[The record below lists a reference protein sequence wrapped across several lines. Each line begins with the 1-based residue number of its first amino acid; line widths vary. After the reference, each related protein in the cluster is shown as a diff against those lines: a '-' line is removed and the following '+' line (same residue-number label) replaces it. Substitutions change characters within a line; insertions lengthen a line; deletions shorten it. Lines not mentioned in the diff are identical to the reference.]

1 MSNLTQK
8 ERDELP
14 EFKFADPKNRKFLIL
29 DCSDF
34 EDAWGLAGHAEDPQA
49 VRKRILE
56 MGADF
61 SCPLSPAMT
70 EWKSQNGISLPSRD
84 SDPSASLRCR
94 FEASAQLTPQGE
106 FEIHAMPAGAANGW
120 TFGEQP
126 LKESVKLWDG
136 VECFVDH
143 AGFYE
148 DHRSVRDLGGMCH
161 SPEWDEAAK
170 GVKLK
175 LRTVGPS
182 GPLVENI
189 GRELLR
195 DAGARPRVGFS
206 ADIGFTAKGREVVTI
221 LRVFSVDL
229 VFDPARGGAFLR
241 ALNSFN
247 GLRPA
252 AGQLQRAATNPNPES
267 GSQGERG
274 FRGAQ
279 GGTMLDNVGTFAT
292 VPLQGDK
299 PSIAAAAAQ
308 PAAIASNPDVEAVR
322 TLLNVQA
329 EKVALAAEAEKATA
343 IRAQMCAYLLDSGI
357 AASKLPKPAQDRVR
371 AQFAGKVFEPSEL
384 TTAIEDARKLV
395 AELTGP
401 SSVAGLSSVHSMFS
415 TEDQLQ
421 AAVDDLLDAP
431 RDTAAAS
438 LKVHRLTGIRELYH
452 MLTGD
457 YDLHGGYH
465 PDRAR
470 LATTSD
476 FSGLVKN
483 ALNKVV
489 VNQWERLGRAGYDWW
504 RKIVVVEH
512 FNSLNGITGT
522 LVGTVGT
529 LPSVAEGAEY
539 TELVIGDSPETTSFT
554 KYGGYIPLTLELID
568 RDETRKLKAYPREL
582 ASAAIRKISALV
594 AAIFSQASG
603 LGPTM
608 ADTGTLFN
616 ATAVTTKGGHANLL
630 TAALAADKWELAC
643 QAVYNQPMHIKLD
656 TGYYGTG
663 PKMAI
668 NPRYL
673 LVPRDL
679 TLTAQAILYPLWNS
693 TSGYHTENLQR
704 GQEGDVITVPE
715 WTDATDWAAVCD
727 PDVAPAIFV
736 GERFGIQ
743 PEIFIAGDELSPAVF
758 MNDEHRLKVRH
769 FLAVWVNDFRPL
781 HKTVN
786 P

>member
-8 ERDELP
+8 ELDELP
-14 EFKFADPKNRKFLIL
+14 ESKCADP
-29 DCSDF
+29 S
-34 EDAWGLAGHAEDPQA
+34 G
-49 VRKRILE
+49 
-56 MGADF
+56 
-61 SCPLSPAMT
+61 PLSPAMQ
-70 EWKSQNGISLPSRD
+70 EWKANNSHRGDAESLRNPETTAD
-84 SDPSASLRCR
+84 SAPLRCKFDASASLTT
-94 FEASAQLTPQGE
+94 AGL
-106 FEIHAMPAGAANGW
+106 FEIHAMTAGSANGW
-120 TFGEQP
+120 NFSEQS
-126 LKESVKLWDG
+126 LRNSLALWDG
-136 VECFVDH
+136 VECFIDH
-143 AGFYE
+143 AGFFE
-148 DHRSVRDLGGMCH
+148 DNRSVRDLGGMCH
-161 SPEWDEAAK
+161 SPEWDDAAK
-170 GVKLK
+170 GVKLQ
-175 LRTVGPS
+175 LRTAGPS
-182 GPLVENI
+182 GPLVESI

-195 DAGARPRVGFS
+195 ESGAGHPNGARPRVGFS
-206 ADIGFTAKGREVVTI
+206 ADIGFTATGRDVQQI

-229 VFDPARGGAFLR
+229 VFNPARGGAFLR
-241 ALNSFN
+241 ALNSIQQRRQPQEANMPSNVGAN
-247 GLRPA
+247 GDSPRTAAPA
-252 AGQLQRAATNPNPES
+252 APPKEEGSPIVLQQLNQ
-267 GSQGERG
+267 
-274 FRGAQ
+274 
-279 GGTMLDNVGTFAT
+279 
-292 VPLQGDK
+292 
-299 PSIAAAAAQ
+299 
-308 PAAIASNPDVEAVR
+308 DVEAVR
-322 TLLNVQA
+322 TLLTVQQERA
-329 EKVALAAEAEKATA
+329 RLEEEAIKAREV
-343 IRAQMCAYLLDSGI
+343 RAQMCAYLLESGL

-371 AQFAGKVFEPSEL
+371 TQFAGKVFEPSEL
-384 TTAIEDARKLV
+384 TAAIEDSRKLV
-395 AELTGP
+395 AELMGGAAI
-401 SSVAGLSSVHSMFS
+401 AGVQGVHAMFS
-415 TEDQLQ
+415 SEDQLQ
-421 AAVDDLLDAP
+421 AAVDDLLEAP
-431 RDTAAAS
+431 REKGS
-438 LKVHRLTGIRELYH
+438 ESHKVARLSGIRELYH

-465 PDRAR
+465 PERAR

-483 ALNKVV
+483 ALNKIV
-489 VNQWERLGRAGYDWW
+489 VNQWDRLGRAGYDWW
-504 RKIVVVEH
+504 KKIVVVEH

-522 LVGTVGT
+522 LVGTVGA
-529 LPSVAEGAEY
+529 LPAVSEGAEY
-539 TELVIGDSPETTSFT
+539 TELVIGDSPETASFT

-582 ASAAIRKISALV
+582 ASAAIRKISYLV
-594 AAIFSQASG
+594 SYIFSQASG

-668 NPRYL
+668 NPRYC

-679 TLTAQAILYPLWNS
+679 TLTAQAILYPQWNA

-715 WTDATDWAAVCD
+715 WTDATDWAAACD
-727 PDVAPAIFV
+727 PEIAPAIYI

-781 HKTVN
+781 NKTVN